1 LFHSRPR
8 WCRFFLACL
17 LWAAAAMHGAEH
29 DAVFTSAE
37 EQEKWLADAMA
48 LVQHHAF
55 YMHRA
60 LVSNFFSFRADL
72 LTPHRFFFFFFFFF
86 FLNPPPPPPPPLSL
100 CFASLN

>member
-1 LFHSRPR
+1 
-8 WCRFFLACL
+8 
-17 LWAAAAMHGAEH
+17 MQVAEH

-60 LVSNFFSFRADL
+60 LVSI
-72 LTPHRFFFFFFFFF
+72 F
-86 FLNPPPPPPPPLSL
+86 FLYLLIFYPPPPLSL
-100 CFASLN
+100 CYASFELAIDFGTPSPPEVKKIGM

>member
-1 LFHSRPR
+1 MLGISRPR

-60 LVSNFFSFRADL
+60 LVRESLPISRCFFSLDVI
-72 LTPHRFFFFFFFFF
+72 H
-86 FLNPPPPPPPPLSL
+86 
-100 CFASLN
+100 